1 MVDTAARNCPLRIR
15 SEVRLVASGE
25 LVRSTI
31 DEDALPF
38 GAALTS
44 SGRVSIAH
52 EFGTNSPAHLPFETP
67 DLVALDVALT
77 EATRATQIRFNVYIG
92 DLGSDVAAGA
102 DDVFPGTPDAIRS
115 ILIAVDPNNKAI
127 EIRTGARVAD
137 RATDRV
143 AQLGITAAV
152 GPFRDGNLVD
162 GLVSSIRVM
171 AAAIVS
177 P

>member
-1 MVDTAARNCPLRIR
+1 M
-15 SEVRLVASGE
+15 ASGE
-25 LVRSTI
+25 LVKSHV
-31 DEDALPF
+31 DVDDLPY
-38 GAALTS
+38 GSALTS
-44 SGRVSIAH
+44 SGRVSAAH
-52 EFGTNSPAHLPFETP
+52 EFGTANPTHLPFATQ
-67 DLVALDVALT
+67 DLVALDDALA
-77 EATRATQIRFNVYIG
+77 EATRATQIRFNVYVG
-92 DLGSDVAAGA
+92 DLGDDVVAGA
-102 DDVFPGTPDAIRS
+102 NDVFPGTPDAIRS

-127 EIRTGARVAD
+127 EIRTGRRVSD

-152 GPFRDGNLVD
+152 GPFRDGNLID

>member
-1 MVDTAARNCPLRIR
+1 M
-15 SEVRLVASGE
+15 ASGE
-25 LVRSTI
+25 LVKSHV
-31 DEDALPF
+31 DVDDLPY
-38 GAALTS
+38 GSALTS
-44 SGRVSIAH
+44 SGRVSAAH
-52 EFGTNSPAHLPFETP
+52 EFGTANPTHLPFATQ
-67 DLVALDVALT
+67 DLVALDDALA
-77 EATRATQIRFNVYIG
+77 EATRATQIRFNLYVG
-92 DLGSDVAAGA
+92 DLGDDVVAGA
-102 DDVFPGTPDAIRS
+102 NDVVPGTPDAIRS

-127 EIRTGARVAD
+127 EIRTGRRVSD

-152 GPFRDGNLVD
+152 GPFRDGNLID

>member
-1 MVDTAARNCPLRIR
+1 M
-15 SEVRLVASGE
+15 ASGE
-25 LVRSTI
+25 LVKS
-31 DEDALPF
+31 DVNVEDLPF

-44 SGRVSIAH
+44 SGRVSVAH
-52 EFGTNSPAHLPFETP
+52 EFGTKSPAHLPFATQ
-67 DLVALDVALT
+67 DLVALDVALS

-92 DLGSDVAAGA
+92 DLGDDVAAGA
-102 DDVFPGTPDAIRS
+102 NEVFPGTPDAIRS

-127 EIRTGARVAD
+127 EIRTGRRVSD

-152 GPFRDGNLVD
+152 GPFRDGNLID
-162 GLVSSIRVM
+162 GLVSSVRVM